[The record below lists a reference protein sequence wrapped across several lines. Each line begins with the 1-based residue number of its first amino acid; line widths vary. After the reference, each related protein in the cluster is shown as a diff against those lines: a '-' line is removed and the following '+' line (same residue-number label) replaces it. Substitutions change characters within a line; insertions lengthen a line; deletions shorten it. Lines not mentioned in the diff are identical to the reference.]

1 MVNNKKSSIEN
12 QILIK
17 DKVCTIEETS
27 VARPMVQTFA
37 IYLAPFL
44 WLLVVTNPLV
54 CHSLEQKCPFYF
66 KETMKSLKA
75 KNEVY
80 SPTPR
85 DLSYGSIGEVALEQ
99 LWCFTFLD
107 QHSWNGLNGTF
118 LDLKCCGSSGG

>member
-54 CHSLEQKCPFYF
+54 CHRLEKKCPFYF
-66 KETMKSLKA
+66 KEN
-75 KNEVY
+75 NEITE
-80 SPTPR
+80 S
-85 DLSYGSIGEVALEQ
+85 
-99 LWCFTFLD
+99 
-107 QHSWNGLNGTF
+107 
-118 LDLKCCGSSGG
+118 KK